1 MAQSPKTGGQNPKGK
16 TRREMA
22 RKSVAENRQARRN
35 YEIID
40 DLEVGIVLTG
50 SEVKSLR
57 EGRANIAEAYA
68 REEDGQIVLVN
79 STIPTYPPAGQFN
92 HDPARKR
99 VLLVKKREYNR
110 LIGAVERDG
119 RTLVPLELYFGPTG
133 MAKIKL
139 ALATGR
145 KAPDKRDV
153 EKKRD
158 WDRQK
163 GRILRDRG

>member
-1 MAQSPKTGGQNPKGK
+1 MAQPSKSSGANPKGK

-40 DLEVGIVLTG
+40 DIEVGIVLTG

-68 REEDGQIVLVN
+68 REENGQIVLVN
-79 STIPTYPPAGQFN
+79 STIPPYAPAGQFN
-92 HDPARKR
+92 HEPGRKR
-99 VLLVKKREYNR
+99 ILLVKKREYNR
-110 LIGAVERDG
+110 LMGAVERDG